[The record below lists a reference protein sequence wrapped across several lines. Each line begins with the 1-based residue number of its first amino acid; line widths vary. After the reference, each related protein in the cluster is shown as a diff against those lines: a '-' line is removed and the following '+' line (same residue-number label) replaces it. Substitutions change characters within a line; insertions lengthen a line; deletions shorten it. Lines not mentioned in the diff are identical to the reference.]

1 MSLWQLC
8 ERFRCIAI
16 IGMEKNAGKTTVLNY
31 LLKHAAR
38 KTVAITSIG
47 YDGEDTDQITQTD
60 KPRIYVGR
68 GTIVATA
75 VGLLGRCD
83 VTRELLKFTGFATAM
98 GEVVLLR
105 ALSDGYVQIAGPS
118 INAQME
124 KLVQMLI
131 ELNVDKIFID
141 GAASRKSSAAIAP
154 ADACILAT
162 GAAFSPDPDF
172 LVEQTAFY
180 AGLFNLPAVEQ
191 SEIKEFFASPLSEVA
206 DHNGDNDVYAKV
218 GASDSARLGNAL
230 DVETAGSAA
239 LVKDLKVLVFK
250 GVMPTGFA
258 ARFLEK
264 TRDLQGLQI
273 IVRDGTRLLLTL
285 DQYREFTRRGATFS
299 VCRQVP
305 VLAVT
310 VNPTSP
316 SGLLIDSA
324 YLKSRIEKLTRL
336 PVFDLVNENQPQ
348 LIDELIDH
356 LSKIR

>member
-1 MSLWQLC
+1 MSLWQLS
-8 ERFRCIAI
+8 ERYHCIAI

-31 LLKHAAR
+31 LLKHAVN

-47 YDGEDTDQITQTD
+47 YDGEDTDQVTQTD
-60 KPRIYVGR
+60 KPRIYVGC
-68 GTIVATA
+68 GTVVATV

-83 VTRELLKFTGFATAM
+83 ITRELLKFTGFSTAM

-131 ELNVDKIFID
+131 ELNVDQIFID
-141 GAASRKSSAAIAP
+141 GAASRKSSAAIGP

-172 LVEQTAFY
+172 VVEQTAFY
-180 AGLFNLPAVEQ
+180 AGLFNLPAADQ
-191 SEIKEFFASPLSEVA
+191 PEIEELFAAGNSAATEHDGA
-206 DHNGDNDVYAKV
+206 NDVYAGSV
-218 GASDSARLGNAL
+218 SQLVCLGNAL
-230 DVETAGSAA
+230 DVETAGAAA
-239 LVKDLKVLVFK
+239 LVGDLKLLVFK

-258 ARFLEK
+258 ARLLEK

-273 IVRDGTRLLLTL
+273 VVRDGTRILLNLE
-285 DQYREFTRRGATFS
+285 QYREFTRRGAIFK
-299 VCRQVP
+299 VHHQVP
-305 VLAVT
+305 VLAIT

-316 SGLLIDSA
+316 AGLMLDSA
-324 YLKSRIEKLTRL
+324 FLIKRLTKFCQL
-336 PVFDLVNENQPQ
+336 PVFDLLKNSM
-348 LIDELIDH
+348 D
-356 LSKIR
+356 S